1 MERFGVHPTYRLPVH
16 LYLWSGVILKLGS
29 MVIEV
34 SLPVIWTGLKLM
46 RFGARLNGHDA
57 KITIHPNKFGGI
69 IVIQRCKKA

>member
-1 MERFGVHPTYRLPVH
+1 MRL
-16 LYLWSGVILKLGS
+16 GNI
-29 MVIEV
+29 VIEM
-34 SLPVIWTGLKLM
+34 SLPVIWAGLKLM